1 MPNYD
6 YRCPVCEVTVER
18 NVDMTNRDDQDCEKC
33 CTPMERKFTFRGSV
47 WSPTKNGG
55 MS

>member
-6 YRCPVCEVTVER
+6 YECPACDTTVER
-18 NVDMTNRDDQDCEKC
+18 NVEMEQREKQWC
-33 CTPMERKFTFRGSV
+33 SVCSEPLTRKFTFKGAV